1 MYSKYHLF
9 KKKNPSLTSPE
20 IDLINL
26 LIENDIVVG

>member
-9 KKKNPSLTSPE
+9 KKNPSLTSPE